1 MELVAIVGLLA
12 LIEYWVFL
20 MLTGQARGRFGV
32 AAPATAGHPIFERYF
47 RVQMNT
53 LEQLAIFLPAL
64 AVFAWMVS
72 ERWAVLLGLVFI
84 VGRALYARGYIQDP
98 AKRGPGFLLTL
109 IANGALVLGSL
120 VALLVRLPAILSH
133 G

>member
-1 MELVAIVGLLA
+1 MELVGIVGLLA
-12 LIEYWVFL
+12 LIEYWIFL
-20 MLTGQARGRFGV
+20 MMTGQARGRYGV

-53 LEQLAIFLPAL
+53 IEQLVIFLPSLVA
-64 AVFAWMVS
+64 FAWAVS
-72 ERWAVLLGLVFI
+72 AKWAAALGVLFI

-109 IANGALVLGSL
+109 IANAALVLG
-120 VALLVRLPAILSH
+120 ALIGMALHLA

>member
-1 MELVAIVGLLA
+1 MELVGIVGLLA
-12 LIEYWVFL
+12 LLEYWVFL
-20 MLTGQARGRFGV
+20 MMTGQARGRFGV

-53 LEQLAIFLPAL
+53 IEQLVIFLPSLAL
-64 AVFAWMVS
+64 FAWAVS
-72 ERWAVLLGLVFI
+72 APWAAALGVVFI

-109 IANGALVLGSL
+109 IANAALILGGLGGL
-120 VALLVRLPAILSH
+120 VWRLT

>member
-12 LIEYWVFL
+12 LLEYWAFL
-20 MLTGQARGRFGV
+20 VMTGQARGRFGV

-53 LEQLAIFLPAL
+53 LEQLVLFLPGL
-64 AVFAWMVS
+64 AVFSWTVS
-72 ERWAVLLGLVFI
+72 ERWAAAMGVVFI

-109 IANGALVLGSL
+109 IANGVLVIGGL
-120 VALLVRLPAILSH
+120 VGALLRLV
-133 G
+133 